1 MTEFTT
7 KDSGVH
13 QEYTSGMKRD
23 SQDGK
28 PRFGLMLTKLQPYDE
43 QMLTR
48 YAALLARGAEKY
60 SSRNWE
66 EGDSEEELERA
77 EESLFRHTMQLLA
90 GETDEDHAA
99 AVWFNTQAVEYFRW
113 RIEQKKKDPFSGTT
127 TLHFDGSAH
136 GPLLATLWGEDYSVQ
151 LRGNVSLDTSKSSVQ
166 PFLDAIDEQVA
177 EMAKLTETPQHF
189 ITGDREATTA
199 AALQEYE
206 APPASECCE
215 GAATCQAHRGAPD
228 PEDDYT
234 PTAAELAPP
243 VDDAEQFRLFMA
255 PKPSVD
261 DTAAYWRKKHQDQLN
276 AWHNRPSQ
284 PLDRGNHGE

>member
-28 PRFGLMLTKLQPYDE
+28 PRFGLMLTKLQPYEE

-113 RIEQKKKDPFSGTT
+113 RIEQKKKDPLSGTT

-136 GPLLATLWGEDYSVQ
+136 GPLLVALWGEDYSVH
-151 LRGNVSLDTSKSSVQ
+151 LRGDVANSS
-166 PFLDAIDEQVA
+166 PI
-177 EMAKLTETPQHF
+177 
-189 ITGDREATTA
+189 
-199 AALQEYE
+199 
-206 APPASECCE
+206 PPASECCE
-215 GAATCQAHRGAPD
+215 GGATCQAHQGYDD
-228 PEDDYT
+228 PEDDYI
-234 PTAAELAPP
+234 PTAAELATRPI
-243 VDDAEQFRLFMA
+243 DDPEQFRLFMA

>member
-1 MTEFTT
+1 VTTFET
-7 KDSGVH
+7 KDSGIH
-13 QEYTSGMKRD
+13 QEYSSGMRRD

-28 PRFGLMLTKLQPYDE
+28 PRFGLMLTKLQPYEE

-113 RIEQKKKDPFSGTT
+113 RIEQKMSGEVAETWPPAGSTKSDFVKQNGSEIDPF
-127 TLHFDGSAH
+127 
-136 GPLLATLWGEDYSVQ
+136 LAAV
-151 LRGNVSLDTSKSSVQ
+151 
-166 PFLDAIDEQVA
+166 DEHVA
-177 EMAKLTETPQHF
+177 EMAKVTETPAHF

-199 AALQEYE
+199 AALKEYE
-206 APPASECCE
+206 VPPASECCE
-215 GAATCQAHRGAPD
+215 GAAACQAHQGYPD
-228 PEDDYT
+228 PEDDYI
-234 PTAAELAPP
+234 PTAAELA
-243 VDDAEQFRLFMA
+243 
-255 PKPSVD
+255 PSVD
-261 DTAAYWRKKHQDQLN
+261 DTAAYWRKKHQDQIN
-276 AWHNRPSQ
+276 AWHNRP
-284 PLDRGNHGE
+284 LDQGNHGE